1 MTPVLCRLREFHIQP
16 RFQIVLDKGGF
27 IYEQM
32 YHIAGNEL
40 ADVIYF
46 RYIRGNKQSANL
58 IDSRS
63 FLFQLF
69 CIIIFFDFK
78 IV

>member
-58 IDSRS
+58 TDSRS
-63 FLFQLF
+63 FFISTVLYNY
-69 CIIIFFDFK
+69 FF
-78 IV
+78 